1 MAKQRSGYVYEETTW
16 YALVEY
22 KDPAGKRHKIKRR
35 AKSQAHANQ
44 LAEITAAKIK
54 ERLGPKIKTRAVA
67 LTESGGWYARA
78 TYVDDRGRR
87 KNVKRRAEN
96 KTAAKEILKQ
106 LIRDL
111 DDHGGQLLD
120 ASQMTFAHLADYY
133 QEHYLVEP
141 QYVHGRKVAGLRSYK
156 DMAMRLRILKGFFG
170 RHKLRAITYADLR
183 RFRADRLKSPVIWGK
198 NTRGTDKPG
207 KPTLRQRSVT
217 TVNRELSLLKRI
229 FNIAVSQG
237 WIKRN
242 PFGLG
247 DSLITPG
254 DERKRERIITREEE
268 ARLLAACT
276 GKREHLR
283 AIIICAIDT
292 GMRKGEIL
300 KILTS
305 DLDFGSRIILVRAFN
320 TKTMRERQV
329 AMTDRLARELQRL
342 WQKLPDGEDTTIFGT
357 ENDFKN
363 AFITARKLA
372 GLPDVRFHDLRHTH
386 ATRLVAA
393 HVPLSEVGRALG
405 HTQANTTFRYVN
417 ANVETARKVA
427 SVLDEFN
434 RSVDQAE
441 AEMIN

>member
-1 MAKQRSGYVYEETTW
+1 MAKQRSGYVYEETAW

-22 KDPAGKRHKIKRR
+22 KDPTGKRHKIKRR
-35 AKSQAHANQ
+35 AKSWAHANQ
-44 LAEITAAKIK
+44 LVEKTATKVR
-54 ERLGPKIKTRAVA
+54 ERLGPKIKTRSTAVS
-67 LTESGGWYARA
+67 ESGGWYARV
-78 TYVDDRGRR
+78 TYVDDGGRR

-120 ASQMTFAHLADYY
+120 ASQMTFAHLAIYY
-133 QEHYLVEP
+133 EEHYLIEP
-141 QYVHGRKVAGLRSYK
+141 QYVDGRKVAGLRSYK
-156 DMAMRLRILKGFFG
+156 DMRMRLRIFKSFFG
-170 RHKLRAITYADLR
+170 KNKVRAITYGDLKS
-183 RFRADRLKSPVIWGK
+183 FRAHRLKTPVVWGK
-198 NTRGTDKPG
+198 NTRGTEKPG
-207 KPTLRQRSVT
+207 KPSPHQRSIT

-229 FNIAVSQG
+229 LNVAVSQG

-242 PFGLG
+242 PFKLG
-247 DSLITPG
+247 DTLITPG
-254 DERKRERIITREEE
+254 DEKKRERIITREEE

-305 DLDFGSRIILVRAFN
+305 DLDFDNRIIRVRAFN
-320 TKTMRERQV
+320 TKTMRERHV
-329 AMTDRLARELQRL
+329 AMTERLARELQRL

-363 AFITARKLA
+363 AFITARRLA
-372 GLPDVRFHDLRHTH
+372 GLSDVRFHDLRHTH

-417 ANVETARKVA
+417 ANVETARRVA
-427 SVLDEFN
+427 MALDQFNESVK
-434 RSVDQAE
+434 AE
-441 AEMIN
+441 KPLVN